1 MQRIHLTNYKKNTH
15 RHTHSHSLGL
25 GLSGCWCLPLTLTSS
40 STSRLSSALPKW
52 ADSRWS
58 SWLSHLSSPSFPRP
72 NNRGAMQHPP
82 HLHSPSISLKTS
94 LILRTV
100 VRNFYFLSVC
110 YLDSFL
116 PIVFPFSF
124 FLYSNASFFCL
135 HKKFHTSGSLT
146 QCNSTSSLANFP
158 VAGNHS
164 PLRCACVWAISPTP
178 ASDIT
183 PERWGGACRC
193 ASACSCKDR
202 PTSSRLKIEP
212 EEPVWSAVTTHT
224 DTHTW

>member
-1 MQRIHLTNYKKNTH
+1 MQRIHLTNYKKKHTQTH
-15 RHTHSHSLGL
+15 TFPQSRTGLIWLLVFASHTDLFLNQPALLRLTKVSRLQMVLVAEPLVVTLLPSPEQQGRNAAPTAPTQPQHFTENQSYPQDGGKKLL
-25 GLSGCWCLPLTLTSS
+25 LPFCVLSG
-40 STSRLSSALPKW
+40 
-52 ADSRWS
+52 
-58 SWLSHLSSPSFPRP
+58 
-72 NNRGAMQHPP
+72 
-82 HLHSPSISLKTS
+82 
-94 LILRTV
+94 
-100 VRNFYFLSVC
+100 
-110 YLDSFL
+110 FL
-116 PIVFPFSF
+116 PSHRFSLLLLLIF
-124 FLYSNASFFCL
+124 ECFLLLST
-135 HKKFHTSGSLT
+135 KFHTSGSLT

-178 ASDIT
+178 ASDVT

>member
-40 STSRLSSALPKW
+40 LTSRPSSTFPKW

-82 HLHSPSISLKTS
+82 HLHSPSISLKIS

-116 PIVFPFSF
+116 PIVFFPSPSSYIRMLPSF
-124 FLYSNASFFCL
+124 VYIKSFTLAVLSHNAILLPLSQ
-135 HKKFHTSGSLT
+135 TSLWQVTTPPSGVHVFE
-146 QCNSTSSLANFP
+146 QFP
-158 VAGNHS
+158 PP
-164 PLRCACVWAISPTP
+164 PLRCNSWEVRWSVQVCV
-178 ASDIT
+178 
-183 PERWGGACRC
+183 C
-193 ASACSCKDR
+193 
-202 PTSSRLKIEP
+202 
-212 EEPVWSAVTTHT
+212 VFM
-224 DTHTW
+224 

>member
-52 ADSRWS
+52 ANSRWS

-116 PIVFPFSF
+116 PIVFVYIKSF
-124 FLYSNASFFCL
+124 TLAVLSHNAILLPLSQ
-135 HKKFHTSGSLT
+135 TSLW
-146 QCNSTSSLANFP
+146 Q
-158 VAGNHS
+158 
-164 PLRCACVWAISPTP
+164 
-178 ASDIT
+178 
-183 PERWGGACRC
+183 
-193 ASACSCKDR
+193 
-202 PTSSRLKIEP
+202 
-212 EEPVWSAVTTHT
+212 VTTPPSGVHVFEQFPPPPPQT
-224 DTHTW
+224 

>member
-15 RHTHSHSLGL
+15 RHAHSHSLGL

-135 HKKFHTSGSLT
+135 QSFTLAVLSHNAILLPLSQTSLW
-146 QCNSTSSLANFP
+146 Q
-158 VAGNHS
+158 
-164 PLRCACVWAISPTP
+164 
-178 ASDIT
+178 
-183 PERWGGACRC
+183 
-193 ASACSCKDR
+193 
-202 PTSSRLKIEP
+202 
-212 EEPVWSAVTTHT
+212 VTTPPSGVHVFEQFPPPPPQT
-224 DTHTW
+224 